1 MAIVRSS
8 VYNITITGVDRD
20 KNRGSIQFYVDT
32 GNTILEVVTAISTT
46 IIPRVQA
53 ISDMLITGW
62 TISSVA
68 EESDLSAQ
76 APESSDVE
84 RKGVFSFGCS
94 DGTTM
99 VLQVPSFLN
108 TLVIDGTNTIN
119 TTAAAVTNFTEMVI
133 SDAVL
138 ALVRPRNYRG
148 VDANS
153 VVKAPYK
160 RHRRNSKG

>member
-1 MAIVRSS
+1 MPIVRSD
-8 VYNITITGVDRD
+8 VYTITITGLDRD
-20 KNRGSIQFYVDT
+20 KNRGGIQLYVST
-32 GNTILEVVTAISTT
+32 TNTILEVITAIETN

-62 TISSVA
+62 TISSTA
-68 EESDLSAQ
+68 ELDDLSTL

-84 RKGVFSFGCS
+84 RKGVFSFGAS
-94 DGTTM
+94 DGTSM

-119 TTAAAVTNFTEMVI
+119 TTATAVSNFTDMIV
-133 SDAVL
+133 SDALL

-148 VDANS
+148 VDINS
-153 VVKAPYK
+153 LVKAPYK
-160 RHRRNSKG
+160 RHRASSKG